1 MYVLDGVKKIEEAEG
16 LNGQSKSVERY
27 GINTLSEGRV
37 YRGWEHK
44 SKSNVST
51 YSVLRFH

>member
-1 MYVLDGVKKIEEAEG
+1 MYVLDGVKKTEETEG
-16 LNGQSKSVERY
+16 LDGRSKSVERY
-27 GINTLSEGRV
+27 GTNTVSEGRV